1 MKQCRKYSAST
12 SPDNKTDRDD
22 PIVLRLSEVYLNI
35 AEASAMTGDYPS
47 ARQYLLPIVQR
58 AIGEVKGKALVD
70 ECPDSQLLDLVKKER
85 VKELCFEN
93 HNFFDITRW
102 KQNLVRQAKTTSTV
116 KMLTYP
122 NDRFVQP
129 IPLAELNANKNM
141 QPNPGVN
148 D

>member
-1 MKQCRKYSAST
+1 M
-12 SPDNKTDRDD
+12 
-22 PIVLRLSEVYLNI
+22 
-35 AEASAMTGDYPS
+35 
-47 ARQYLLPIVQR
+47 
-58 AIGEVKGKALVD
+58 D

-148 D
+148 DWVSAKNKNIT